1 MAYKEPE
8 FTKNGA
14 SALIRA
20 LSGANANIVKRH
32 KAPAKK
38 TTKSAKKKK

>member
-8 FTKNGA
+8 FTKDGA
-14 SALIRA
+14 RA
-20 LSGANANIVKRH
+20 LMQALGGANERIAKRH

-38 TTKSAKKKK
+38 SKTAKRKK